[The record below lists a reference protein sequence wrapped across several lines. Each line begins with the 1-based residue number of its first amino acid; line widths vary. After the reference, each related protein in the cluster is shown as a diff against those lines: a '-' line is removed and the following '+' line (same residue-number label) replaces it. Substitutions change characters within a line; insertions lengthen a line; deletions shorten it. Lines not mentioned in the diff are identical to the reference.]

1 MCGLASG
8 PAAGRC
14 PVSVEAISWALN
26 LAPGPADSGGQ
37 NRADRRLGAR
47 SVRSRSGS
55 EGAQNSQLGA
65 QVKYG

>member
-1 MCGLASG
+1 MA
-8 PAAGRC
+8 PAESLDESSAACVVVIGRRQRF
-14 PVSVEAISWALN
+14 VLHAIPS
-26 LAPGPADSGGQ
+26 
-37 NRADRRLGAR
+37 RADRRLGAR